1 MATVYIIRHRG
12 ATTEGR
18 RADLQRERK
27 TNKLM
32 TIRKAADFYMAEKPY
47 ARQAEEVK
55 GLARR
60 YARVERGIEKP

>member
-1 MATVYIIRHRG
+1 MSTIYVNRHRG

-27 TNKLM
+27 AGKLM

-60 YARVERGIEKP
+60 YNRVMQGIEKP